1 MKYWLLID
9 SWNLME
15 SFVTESISPYSFYQ
29 ERSFGNNLSRFF
41 KVGSEKINHLIL
53 STREPMGEYAVEIS
67 DELLDVDLLI
77 KSGKKKT
84 VFTYPKTIYYRKGL
98 VRFRFFSREKQI
110 AFIAESKILLE
121 VKCIEKYLN
130 DFYFDNK
137 AKVKISEKSSDA
149 FLFEKQQYLSF
160 DNKYNSLKGAFVGY
174 VRGQLTSMDNVQQ
187 ELLSHM
193 TELKNSFTGLHT
205 ELMLGEDAVHDV
217 LIFQKIFQC
226 KLEYSKL
233 GIEATNLFDILSQ
246 VFKEVVKLAS
256 MRSQELKRQ
265 KTPAYEKEIEGLKQK
280 REKCAHALN
289 RLEDVFNFSYIKDEL
304 NQIKQKEIE
313 NGEKK
318 GKKREYFKKETPEYK
333 RKVEL
338 KKMLDDFE
346 ENKSEYKTLKQEI
359 KIIEERIDS
368 YHYGSTEYDSAL
380 GALFV
385 RLSDGVND
393 LIKKV
398 NKSSQS
404 HFVDF
409 SRIKIVD
416 EKMMLR
422 FGSET
427 VVESVYLNIV
437 LQYILEQSLGGAR
450 SISEIEILNLILATA
465 KIFRNTEYSK
475 TVTGQEL
482 LVSLGQYWRY
492 KKQELDTFSIPSH
505 LPIFQSIMSFFI
517 KPQGFEQIERF
528 MLNRKYRYKEYAFM
542 LWGAYIGFAAIPKTF
557 TSVIYQNDEIDKEL
571 DYYLNDILV
580 N

>member
-29 ERSFGNNLSRFF
+29 ERGFGNNLSRFF
-41 KVGSEKINHLIL
+41 KMGSEKINHLIL
-53 STREPMGEYAVEIS
+53 STREPVGEYAVEIS
-67 DELLDVDLLI
+67 DELLDVALLV

-84 VFTYPKTIYYRKGL
+84 VFTYPKTIYYRKGS

-121 VKCIEKYLN
+121 VKCVEKYLN

-137 AKVKISEKSSDA
+137 AKVKVSEKFSDA
-149 FLFEKQQYLSF
+149 FLFEKQQYLAF

-174 VRGQLTSMDNVQQ
+174 VRGQLTSMDNGQQ

-193 TELKNSFTGLHT
+193 IELKNSFTGLHT
-205 ELMLGEDAVHDV
+205 ELMLGEDAVHDM
-217 LIFQKIFQC
+217 LILQKIFQC

-233 GIEATNLFDILSQ
+233 DIESTNLFDILSQ
-246 VFKEVVKLAS
+246 IFKEVVKLAS

-265 KTPAYEKEIEGLKQK
+265 KTPAYEKELEELKQK

-289 RLEDVFNFSYIKDEL
+289 RLEDGFSFSRIRDEL

-318 GKKREYFKKETPEYK
+318 GKKREYFKKETPEYR

-346 ENKSEYKTLKQEI
+346 ENNSEYKTLKQEI
-359 KIIEERIDS
+359 KNIEERIDS

-398 NKSSQS
+398 NKSGQS
-404 HFVDF
+404 HSVDF
-409 SRIKIVD
+409 SRIKILDRKILLV
-416 EKMMLR
+416 
-422 FGSET
+422 FGNEA
-427 VVESVYLNIV
+427 VVESAYFDIV
-437 LQYILEQSLGGAR
+437 LQYILEQSFGGIR
-450 SISEIEILNLILATA
+450 SISEIDILNLILATA
-465 KIFRNTEYSK
+465 KVFKDTEYSK

-517 KPQGFEQIERF
+517 KAQGFEQIERF

-557 TSVIYQNDEIDKEL
+557 TNVIYQNDEIDKEL
-571 DYYLNDILV
+571 DYFFNGILGD
-580 N
+580 